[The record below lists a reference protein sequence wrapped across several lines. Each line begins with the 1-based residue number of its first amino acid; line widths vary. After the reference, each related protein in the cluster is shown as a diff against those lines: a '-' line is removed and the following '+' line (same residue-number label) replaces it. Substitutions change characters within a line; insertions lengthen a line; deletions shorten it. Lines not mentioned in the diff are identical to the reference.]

1 MSEFVVPPPEQ
12 TAVVKSFGETI
23 IKNIGQPIRRKED
36 LRLLTGAGQFTDDF
50 TLPNQSFAAMARS
63 PYPHALINGIDT
75 AKALAMPGVLVVI
88 TGADIQKAG
97 IGPIPH
103 NPIPSTKYD
112 LKLRAPGGTHAT
124 IDAHYLLPEDRV
136 RYVGEA
142 VAMVVADSLQHAL
155 DAVEEIFIDYFVL
168 PHISESKDAIL
179 PGAPQLYEHI
189 ENNVLIDTKFG
200 DQALTDQAFAKATHV
215 VEHEFHIQRVTGV
228 TMEPRSALGSY
239 DADAGKFT
247 LIAGSGG
254 AVRQQSE
261 IAAVLGIDTSDIR
274 VISPDVGGNF
284 GTRNRVYIEFGLVL
298 FAAKKINR
306 PVKFTATRSESFLT
320 DYQGRDLVTNIA
332 LALDETG
339 KFLGLKCDNIS
350 NVGAHC
356 VSLSPLGKGSGLI
369 TGSYHIPAAVLR
381 ARAVF
386 TNTMSTQAYRSS
398 GRPEVTYAIE
408 RIIEIA
414 ARRLG
419 VDALELRRKNL
430 IPPSAM
436 PYVNAVG
443 SRYDSGEYETNMDQ
457 ALRLAD
463 WNGFDL
469 RKKAAAKNGL
479 LLGRG
484 LANYVESSIGSPR
497 EQAEITVKTDGFVDL
512 VIGTQPSG
520 QGHETSF
527 AQVTADLTGLPVE
540 NINIILG
547 DTKIVTVGGGT
558 HSGRSMRH
566 AATVIGLACDDL
578 IAECQG
584 RLVEMLDCASD
595 EIEFLDGVFVVR
607 ATNHQ
612 FTFNDIAIQTIDSHG
627 VLKVVRKNE
636 MHTPVYPNGTAICE
650 IEIDPQTG
658 SSRVTRYS
666 TIDDVGRCINP
677 LIVHGQTHG
686 GIVQGAGQALFEHC
700 FVDHKSGQP
709 LAGSLMDYGISRAA
723 DFPSF
728 KTEIAEVLSPTNP
741 LGIKAGG
748 EGGTT
753 PALAAIVN
761 AVVNALADFGVEDI
775 AMPLSPQ
782 RIWTTLKAAS
792 LPSNHT
798 PQV

>member
-1 MSEFVVPPPEQ
+1 MGESVVPTPEE
-12 TAVVKSFGETI
+12 TAVVKSFDETI
-23 IKNIGQPIRRKED
+23 VTNIGQPIKRKED
-36 LRLLTGAGQFTDDF
+36 QRLLTGAGRFTDDF
-50 TLPNQSFAAMARS
+50 TVPNQSFASMVRS
-63 PYPHALINGIDT
+63 PYPHALINGID
-75 AKALAMPGVLVVI
+75 ANKALSMPGVLAVI
-88 TGADIQKAG
+88 TSADVQKAHL
-97 IGPIPH
+97 GPIPH
-103 NPIPSTKYD
+103 NPVPSTNYD
-112 LKLRAPGGTHAT
+112 LKLRAPDGMHPTV
-124 IDAHYLLPEDRV
+124 DAHYLLPEDRV

-142 VAMVVADSLQHAL
+142 VAMVVAESLQQAM
-155 DAVEEIFIDYFVL
+155 DAVEAVIVDYFVL
-168 PHISESKDAIL
+168 PHITESKDAIL
-179 PGAPQLYEHI
+179 PDAPQLYEHI
-189 ENNVLIDTKFG
+189 ENNVLIDTQFG
-200 DQALTDQAFAKATHV
+200 DEVLTEKAFASAAHIF
-215 VEHEFHIQRVTGV
+215 EHEFHIQRVTGV
-228 TMEPRSALGSY
+228 TIEPRSALGSY
-239 DADAGKFT
+239 DVDTGKFT
-247 LIAGSGG
+247 LVAGSGG

-261 IAAVLGIDTSDIR
+261 IAAVLRIDASDIR

-306 PVKFTATRSESFLT
+306 PVKFTATRTESFLT
-320 DYQGRDLVTNIA
+320 DYQGRDLVTHIA
-332 LALDETG
+332 LALNADG

-369 TGSYHIPAAVLR
+369 TGSYHIPAAMLR

-430 IPPSAM
+430 IPPVAM

-443 SRYDSGEYETNMDQ
+443 SRYDSGEYEINMNR

-463 WNGFDL
+463 WNGFDA
-469 RKKAAAKNGL
+469 RKKAAAKKGF

-484 LANYVESSIGSPR
+484 FANYVESSIGSPR
-497 EQAEITVKTDGFVDL
+497 EQAEITVNSDGNVDL

-527 AQVTADLTGLPVE
+527 AQVAADLIGIDVK

-547 DTKIVTVGGGT
+547 DTKIVSVGGGS

-578 IAECQG
+578 ISECKN
-584 RLVEMLDCASD
+584 RLSSLLDCQSD
-595 EIEFLDGVFVVR
+595 EIEFIDGHFIAR
-607 ATNHQ
+607 LTNHQ
-612 FTFNDIAIQTIDSHG
+612 FNFGEVACRTVDSHG
-627 VLKVVRKNE
+627 LLKVVRKNE

-650 IEIDPQTG
+650 VEIDPSTG
-658 SSRVTRYS
+658 ATTVTRYS
-666 TIDDVGRCINP
+666 TVDDVGRCINP

-700 FVDHKSGQP
+700 FVDHNSGQP
-709 LAGSLMDYGISRAA
+709 VTGSLMDYGISRAA

-753 PALAAIVN
+753 PALATIVN
-761 AVVNALADFGVEDI
+761 AVVDALAEFGVEDI
-775 AMPLSPQ
+775 AMPLTPQ
-782 RIWTTLKAAS
+782 RVWAAIQNS
-792 LPSNHT
+792 SSSNH
-798 PQV
+798 

>member
-1 MSEFVVPPPEQ
+1 MDKFIVPPPE
-12 TAVVKSFGETI
+12 TAAVVKSFSEAVVS
-23 IKNIGQPIRRKED
+23 KIGQPLRRKED
-36 LRLLTGAGQFTDDF
+36 QRLLRGSGRFTDDF
-50 TLPNQSFAAMARS
+50 TLPDQSFAAMVRS
-63 PYPHALINGIDT
+63 PHPHATINKIDAT
-75 AKALAMPGVLVVI
+75 AAMAMPGVLTVI
-88 TGADIQKAG
+88 TGAEIRKAG
-97 IGPIPH
+97 LEPIPH
-103 NPIPSTKYD
+103 NPVPSTKYD
-112 LKLRAPGGTHAT
+112 LKLRAPDGAEPA
-124 IDAHYLLPEDRV
+124 IDPHYLLPEDRV

-142 VAMVVADSLQHAL
+142 VAMVVAENFQQAL
-155 DAVEEIFIDYFVL
+155 DAVEAVSVDYSVL
-168 PHISESKDAIL
+168 PHVTESKDAIL
-179 PGAPQLYEHI
+179 PDAPQLYGHI
-189 ENNVLIDTKFG
+189 ENNTLIDTEFG
-200 DQALTDQAFAKATHV
+200 DAVSTEQAFAKASHV

-298 FAAKKINR
+298 FAAKKIKR

-339 KFLGLKCDNIS
+339 RFLGLKCDNIS

-369 TGSYHIPAAVLR
+369 TGSYHIPVAVLR

-443 SRYDSGEYETNMDQ
+443 SRYDSGEYEFNMDR

-469 RKKAAAKNGL
+469 RKKAAAENGL

-578 IAECQG
+578 IAECRG
-584 RLVEMLDCASD
+584 RLVEILDCASD

-627 VLKVVRKNE
+627 VLKIVRKNE

-658 SSRVTRYS
+658 SSTVTRYS

-700 FVDHKSGQP
+700 FVDYNSGQP
-709 LAGSLMDYGISRAA
+709 LAGSFMDYAISRAA

-761 AVVNALADFGVEDI
+761 AVVDALADFGVEDI
-775 AMPLSPQ
+775 AMPVSPQ
-782 RIWTTLKAAS
+782 RIWTILQAAS
-792 LPSNHT
+792 LPSNQK
-798 PQV
+798 P

>member
-1 MSEFVVPPPEQ
+1 MGEFVVPPPET
-12 TAVVKSFGETI
+12 TAVVKSFDEAVVE
-23 IKNIGQPIRRKED
+23 NIGQPIRRKED
-36 LRLLTGAGQFTDDF
+36 QRLLTGTGQFTDDF
-50 TLPNQSFAAMARS
+50 TLPDQSFAAMVRS
-63 PYPHALINGIDT
+63 PYPHALINAIDT
-75 AKALAMPGVLVVI
+75 AKALAMPGVLTVI
-88 TGADIQKAG
+88 TGSDIQKAG
-97 IGPIPH
+97 IEPIPH
-103 NPIPSTKYD
+103 NPVPSTKYD
-112 LKLRAPGGTHAT
+112 LKLRAPDGTEPA
-124 IDAHYLLPEDRV
+124 IDPHYLLPEDRV

-142 VAMVVADSLQHAL
+142 VAMVVAESLQQAF
-155 DAVEEIFIDYFVL
+155 DAVESVSVDYSVL
-168 PHISESKDAIL
+168 PHVTESKDAIL

-189 ENNVLIDTKFG
+189 ENNTLIDTEFG
-200 DQALTDQAFAKATHV
+200 DAISTKQAFATAAHI
-215 VEHEFHIQRVTGV
+215 VEHEFHVQRVTGV

-239 DADAGKFT
+239 DAETRLFT
-247 LIAGSGG
+247 LVAGSGG

-261 IAAVLGIDTSDIR
+261 VATVLGIDTSEIR

-306 PVKFTATRSESFLT
+306 PVKFTATRTESFLT
-320 DYQGRDLVTNIA
+320 DYQGRDLFTRIA
-332 LALDETG
+332 LALDKNG

-369 TGSYHIPAAVLR
+369 TGSYHVPAAILR

-419 VDALELRRKNL
+419 FDPLELRRKNL

-443 SRYDSGEYETNMDQ
+443 SRYDSGEYEINMDR
-457 ALRLAD
+457 AIKLAD

-469 RKKAAAKNGL
+469 RKKASAKKGL

-484 LANYVESSIGSPR
+484 FANYVESSIGSPR
-497 EQAEITVKTDGFVDL
+497 EQAEITVNTDGSVDL

-527 AQVTADLTGLPVE
+527 GQVAADLTGLSLE
-540 NINIILG
+540 SINIILG
-547 DTKIVTVGGGT
+547 DTKVVTIGGGT

-578 IAECQG
+578 IAECRR
-584 RLVEMLDCASD
+584 RLAEMLDCD
-595 EIEFLDGVFVVR
+595 CEEIEFLDGLFTVR

-612 FTFNDIAIQTIDSHG
+612 LTFNDIAIQTIDNHG
-627 VLKVVRKNE
+627 ALKVIRKNE

-650 IEIDPQTG
+650 VEIDPQTG
-658 SSRVTRYS
+658 TRTVTRYS

-700 FVDHKSGQP
+700 FIDSESGQP
-709 LAGSLMDYGISRAA
+709 LAGSLMDYGISRAD

-761 AVVNALADFGVEDI
+761 AVVDALADFGIEDI
-775 AMPLSPQ
+775 DMPVTPE
-782 RIWTTLKAAS
+782 RIWKAI
-792 LPSNHT
+792 HT
-798 PQV
+798 AKMQQN

>member
-1 MSEFVVPPPEQ
+1 MVEFVVPPPE
-12 TAVVKSFGETI
+12 TAAVVKSFDEAVAE
-23 IKNIGQPIRRKED
+23 NIGQPIRRKED
-36 LRLLTGAGQFTDDF
+36 HRLLTGTGQFTDDF
-50 TLPNQSFAAMARS
+50 TLPDQSFAAMVRS
-63 PYPHALINGIDT
+63 PYPHALINAINT
-75 AKALAMPGVLVVI
+75 AKALAMPGVLTVI
-88 TGADIQKAG
+88 TGSDIQKAG
-97 IGPIPH
+97 IEPIPH
-103 NPIPSTKYD
+103 NPVPSTKYD
-112 LKLRAPGGTHAT
+112 LKLRAPDGTEPA
-124 IDAHYLLPEDRV
+124 IDPHYLLPEDRV

-142 VAMVVADSLQHAL
+142 VAMVVAESLQQAL
-155 DAVEEIFIDYFVL
+155 DAVEAVSVDYSVL
-168 PHISESKDAIL
+168 PHVTESKDAIQ
-179 PGAPQLYEHI
+179 PDAPKLYRHI
-189 ENNVLIDTKFG
+189 ENNTLIDTEFG
-200 DQALTDQAFAKATHV
+200 DAVSTEQAFATATHI

-239 DADAGKFT
+239 DAETGLFT
-247 LIAGSGG
+247 LVAGSGG

-261 IAAVLGIDTSDIR
+261 IATVLGIDTSEIR

-298 FAAKKINR
+298 FAAQKINR
-306 PVKFTATRSESFLT
+306 PVKFTATRTESFLT
-320 DYQGRDLVTNIA
+320 DYQGRDLFTRIA
-332 LALDETG
+332 LALDENG

-369 TGSYHIPAAVLR
+369 TGSYHIPAALLR

-419 VDALELRRKNL
+419 FDPLELRRKNL

-443 SRYDSGEYETNMDQ
+443 SRYDSGEYEINMDR
-457 ALRLAD
+457 AIRLAD

-469 RKKAAAKNGL
+469 RKKAAAEKGL

-484 LANYVESSIGSPR
+484 FANYVESSIGSPL
-497 EQAEITVKTDGFVDL
+497 EQAEITVNTDGSVDL

-527 AQVTADLTGLPVE
+527 GQVAADLTGLSLE
-540 NINIILG
+540 SINIILG

-566 AATVIGLACDDL
+566 AATVIALACDDL
-578 IAECQG
+578 IAECRR
-584 RLVEMLDCASD
+584 RLAEMLDCD
-595 EIEFLDGVFVVR
+595 CEEIEFLDGLFTVR
-607 ATNHQ
+607 ATNHHL
-612 FTFNDIAIQTIDSHG
+612 TFNDIAIQTIDSHG
-627 VLKVVRKNE
+627 ALKVIRKNE

-650 IEIDPQTG
+650 VEIDPQTG
-658 SSRVTRYS
+658 TRTVTRYS

-700 FVDHKSGQP
+700 LIDSESGQP
-709 LAGSLMDYGISRAA
+709 LAGSLMDYGISRAD

-761 AVVNALADFGVEDI
+761 AVVDALADFGIENID
-775 AMPLSPQ
+775 MPVTPE
-782 RIWTTLKAAS
+782 RIWKAI
-792 LPSNHT
+792 HT
-798 PQV
+798 ARMQQN

>member
-1 MSEFVVPPPEQ
+1 MGEFVVPPPET
-12 TAVVKSFGETI
+12 TAVVKSFDEAVVE
-23 IKNIGQPIRRKED
+23 NIGQPIRRKED
-36 LRLLTGAGQFTDDF
+36 QRLLTGTGQFTDDF
-50 TLPNQSFAAMARS
+50 TLPDQSFAAMVRS
-63 PYPHALINGIDT
+63 PYPHALINAIDT
-75 AKALAMPGVLVVI
+75 AKALAMPGVLTVI
-88 TGADIQKAG
+88 TGSDIQKAG
-97 IGPIPH
+97 IEPIPH
-103 NPIPSTKYD
+103 NPVPSTKYD
-112 LKLRAPGGTHAT
+112 LKLRALDGTEPA
-124 IDAHYLLPEDRV
+124 IDPHYLLPEDRV

-142 VAMVVADSLQHAL
+142 VAMVVAESLEQAF
-155 DAVEEIFIDYFVL
+155 DAVEAVSVDYSVL
-168 PHISESKDAIL
+168 PHVIESKDAIL

-189 ENNVLIDTKFG
+189 ENNTLIDTEFG
-200 DQALTDQAFAKATHV
+200 DAISTKKAFATATHI
-215 VEHEFHIQRVTGV
+215 VEHEFHVQRVTGV

-239 DADAGKFT
+239 DAETGLFT
-247 LIAGSGG
+247 LVAGSGG

-261 IAAVLGIDTSDIR
+261 IATVLGIDTSEIR

-306 PVKFTATRSESFLT
+306 PVKFTATRTESFLT
-320 DYQGRDLVTNIA
+320 DYQGRDLFTRIA
-332 LALDETG
+332 LALDKNG

-369 TGSYHIPAAVLR
+369 TGSYHVPTAILR

-419 VDALELRRKNL
+419 FDPLELRRKNL

-443 SRYDSGEYETNMDQ
+443 SRYDSGEYEINMDR
-457 ALRLAD
+457 AIRLAD

-469 RKKAAAKNGL
+469 RKKAAAEKGL

-484 LANYVESSIGSPR
+484 FANYVESSIGSPR
-497 EQAEITVKTDGFVDL
+497 EQAEITVNTDCSVDL

-527 AQVTADLTGLPVE
+527 AQVAADLTGLSLE
-540 NINIILG
+540 SINIILG

-578 IAECQG
+578 IAECQ
-584 RLVEMLDCASD
+584 RRVAEMFDCD
-595 EIEFLDGVFVVR
+595 CEEVEFLDGLFTVR
-607 ATNHQ
+607 VTNHQ
-612 FTFNDIAIQTIDSHG
+612 LTFNDIAIQTIDSHG
-627 VLKVVRKNE
+627 ALKVIRKNE

-650 IEIDPQTG
+650 VEIDPQTG
-658 SSRVTRYS
+658 TRTVTRYN

-700 FVDHKSGQP
+700 FIDSESGQP
-709 LAGSLMDYGISRAA
+709 LAGSLMDYGISRAD

-761 AVVNALADFGVEDI
+761 AVVDAMADFGIEDI
-775 AMPLSPQ
+775 DMPVTPE
-782 RIWTTLKAAS
+782 RIWKAI
-792 LPSNHT
+792 HT
-798 PQV
+798 ARIQQN

>member
-1 MSEFVVPPPEQ
+1 MVEFVVPPPE
-12 TAVVKSFGETI
+12 TAAVVKSFDEAVVE
-23 IKNIGQPIRRKED
+23 NIGQPIRRKED
-36 LRLLTGAGQFTDDF
+36 HRLLTGTGQFTDDF
-50 TLPNQSFAAMARS
+50 TLPDQSFAAMVRS
-63 PYPHALINGIDT
+63 PYPHALINAINT
-75 AKALAMPGVLVVI
+75 AKALAMPGVLTVI
-88 TGADIQKAG
+88 TGSDIQKAG
-97 IGPIPH
+97 IEPIPH
-103 NPIPSTKYD
+103 NPVPSTKYD
-112 LKLRAPGGTHAT
+112 LKLRAPDGTEPA
-124 IDAHYLLPEDRV
+124 IDPHYLLPEDRV

-142 VAMVVADSLQHAL
+142 VAMVVAESLQQAL
-155 DAVEEIFIDYFVL
+155 DAVEAVSVDYSVL
-168 PHISESKDAIL
+168 PHVTESKDAIL
-179 PGAPQLYEHI
+179 PDAPQLYRHI
-189 ENNVLIDTKFG
+189 ENNTLIDTEFG
-200 DQALTDQAFAKATHV
+200 DAVSTEQAFATATHI

-239 DADAGKFT
+239 DAETGRFT
-247 LIAGSGG
+247 LVAGSGG

-261 IAAVLGIDTSDIR
+261 IATVLGIDTSEIR

-298 FAAKKINR
+298 FAAQKINR
-306 PVKFTATRSESFLT
+306 PVKFTATRTESFLT
-320 DYQGRDLVTNIA
+320 DYQGRDLFTRIA
-332 LALDETG
+332 LALDENG

-369 TGSYHIPAAVLR
+369 TGSYHVPAALLR

-419 VDALELRRKNL
+419 FDPLELRRKNL

-443 SRYDSGEYETNMDQ
+443 SRYDSGEYEINMDR
-457 ALRLAD
+457 AIRLAD

-469 RKKAAAKNGL
+469 RKKAAAEKGL

-484 LANYVESSIGSPR
+484 FANYVESSIGSPR
-497 EQAEITVKTDGFVDL
+497 EQAEITVNTDGSVNL

-527 AQVTADLTGLPVE
+527 GQVAADLTGLSLE
-540 NINIILG
+540 SINIILG

-566 AATVIGLACDDL
+566 AATVIALACDDL
-578 IAECQG
+578 IAECRR
-584 RLVEMLDCASD
+584 RLAEMLDCD
-595 EIEFLDGVFVVR
+595 CEEIEFLDGLFTVR

-612 FTFNDIAIQTIDSHG
+612 LTFNDIAIQTIDSHG
-627 VLKVVRKNE
+627 ALKVIRKNE

-650 IEIDPQTG
+650 VEIDPQTG
-658 SSRVTRYS
+658 TRTVTRYS

-700 FVDHKSGQP
+700 LIDSESGQP
-709 LAGSLMDYGISRAA
+709 LAGSLMDYGISRAD

-761 AVVNALADFGVEDI
+761 AVVDALADFGIENID
-775 AMPLSPQ
+775 MPVTPE
-782 RIWTTLKAAS
+782 RIWKAI
-792 LPSNHT
+792 HT
-798 PQV
+798 ARMQQN

>member
-1 MSEFVVPPPEQ
+1 MVEFVVPPPE
-12 TAVVKSFGETI
+12 TAAVVKSFNEAVVE
-23 IKNIGQPIRRKED
+23 NIGQPIRRKED
-36 LRLLTGAGQFTDDF
+36 HRLLTGTGQFTDDF
-50 TLPNQSFAAMARS
+50 TLPDQSFAAMVRS
-63 PYPHALINGIDT
+63 PYPHALINAINT
-75 AKALAMPGVLVVI
+75 ANALAMPGVLTVI
-88 TGADIQKAG
+88 TGSDIQKAG
-97 IGPIPH
+97 IEPIPH
-103 NPIPSTKYD
+103 NPVPSTKYD
-112 LKLRAPGGTHAT
+112 LKLRAPDGTEPA
-124 IDAHYLLPEDRV
+124 IDPHYLLPEDRV

-142 VAMVVADSLQHAL
+142 VAMVVAESLQQAL
-155 DAVEEIFIDYFVL
+155 DAVEAVSVDYSVL
-168 PHISESKDAIL
+168 PHVTGSKDAIL
-179 PGAPQLYEHI
+179 PDAPQLYRHI
-189 ENNVLIDTKFG
+189 ENNTLIDTEFG
-200 DQALTDQAFAKATHV
+200 DAVSTEQAFATATHI

-239 DADAGKFT
+239 DAETGLFT
-247 LIAGSGG
+247 LVAGSGG

-261 IAAVLGIDTSDIR
+261 IATVLGIDTSEIR

-298 FAAKKINR
+298 FAAQKINR
-306 PVKFTATRSESFLT
+306 PVKFTATRTESFLT
-320 DYQGRDLVTNIA
+320 DYQGRDLFTRIA
-332 LALDETG
+332 LALDENG

-369 TGSYHIPAAVLR
+369 TGSYHVPAALLR

-419 VDALELRRKNL
+419 FDPLELRRKNL
-430 IPPSAM
+430 IPPTAM
-436 PYVNAVG
+436 PYINAVG
-443 SRYDSGEYETNMDQ
+443 SRYDSGEYEINMER
-457 ALRLAD
+457 AIRLAD

-469 RKKAAAKNGL
+469 RKKASAEKGL

-484 LANYVESSIGSPR
+484 FANYVESSIGSPR
-497 EQAEITVKTDGFVDL
+497 EQAEITVNTNGSVDL

-527 AQVTADLTGLPVE
+527 GQVAADLTGLSLE
-540 NINIILG
+540 SINIILG

-566 AATVIGLACDDL
+566 AATVIALACDDL
-578 IAECQG
+578 IAECRR
-584 RLVEMLDCASD
+584 RLADMLDCD
-595 EIEFLDGVFVVR
+595 CEEIEFLDGLFTVR

-612 FTFNDIAIQTIDSHG
+612 LTFNDIAIQTIDSHG
-627 VLKVVRKNE
+627 ALKVIRKNE

-650 IEIDPQTG
+650 VEIDPQTG
-658 SSRVTRYS
+658 TRTVTKYS

-700 FVDHKSGQP
+700 LIDSESGQP
-709 LAGSLMDYGISRAA
+709 LAGSLMDYGISRAD

-761 AVVNALADFGVEDI
+761 AVVDALADFGIENID
-775 AMPLSPQ
+775 MPVTPE
-782 RIWTTLKAAS
+782 RIWKAI
-792 LPSNHT
+792 HT
-798 PQV
+798 ARMQQN

>member
-1 MSEFVVPPPEQ
+1 MDKFIVPPPE
-12 TAVVKSFGETI
+12 TAAVVKSFSESVVS
-23 IKNIGQPIRRKED
+23 KIGQPLRRKED
-36 LRLLTGAGQFTDDF
+36 QRLLRGSGRFTDDF
-50 TLPNQSFAAMARS
+50 TLPDQSFAAMVRS
-63 PYPHALINGIDT
+63 AHPHATINKIDAT
-75 AKALAMPGVLVVI
+75 AAMAMPGVLTVI
-88 TGADIQKAG
+88 TGAEIRKAG
-97 IGPIPH
+97 LGPIPH
-103 NPIPSTKYD
+103 NPVPSTKYD
-112 LKLRAPGGTHAT
+112 LKLRAPDGTEPA
-124 IDAHYLLPEDRV
+124 IDPHYLLPEDRV

-142 VAMVVADSLQHAL
+142 VAMVVAESLQQAL
-155 DAVEEIFIDYFVL
+155 DAVEEVSVDYSVL
-168 PHISESKDAIL
+168 PHVTESKDAIL
-179 PGAPQLYEHI
+179 PDAPQLYGHI
-189 ENNVLIDTKFG
+189 ENNILIDTEFG
-200 DQALTDQAFAKATHV
+200 DALSTEQAFATATHI
-215 VEHEFHIQRVTGV
+215 VEHEFHVQRVTGV

-239 DADAGKFT
+239 DAETGLFT
-247 LIAGSGG
+247 LVAGSGG

-261 IAAVLGIDTSDIR
+261 IAAVLGIDTSEIR

-284 GTRNRVYIEFGLVL
+284 GTRNRVYIEFALVL
-298 FAAKKINR
+298 FAAQKINR
-306 PVKFTATRSESFLT
+306 PVKFTATRTESFLT
-320 DYQGRDLVTNIA
+320 DYQGRDLITRIA

-369 TGSYHIPAAVLR
+369 TGSYHVPAALLR

-419 VDALELRRKNL
+419 FDPLELRRKNL

-443 SRYDSGEYETNMDQ
+443 SRYDSGEYEINMDR
-457 ALRLAD
+457 AIRLAD

-469 RKKAAAKNGL
+469 RKKAAAENGL

-497 EQAEITVKTDGFVDL
+497 EQAEIIVKTDGYVDL

-527 AQVTADLTGLPVE
+527 AQVAADLTGLPVE

-578 IAECQG
+578 IAECRG
-584 RLVEMLDCASD
+584 RLAETLDCSRD

-612 FTFNDIAIQTIDSHG
+612 FTFNDIAIQTIESHG
-627 VLKVVRKNE
+627 VLKVVHKNE
-636 MHTPVYPNGTAICE
+636 MHAPVYPNGTAICE
-650 IEIDPQTG
+650 IEIDPKTG
-658 SSRVTRYS
+658 SSTVTRYS

-700 FVDHKSGQP
+700 FVDHRSGQP
-709 LAGSLMDYGISRAA
+709 LAGSLMDYAISRAA

-761 AVVNALADFGVEDI
+761 AVVDALADFGVEDI

-782 RIWTTLKAAS
+782 RIWTILQAAR
-792 LPSNHT
+792 LPSNQKT
-798 PQV
+798 QA